1 MYRMAVTGC
10 IGPRSKDEGPLLVA
24 VILDPFNG
32 SAMQA
37 ALTCQQELKHPSG
50 SSTRETPCD
59 VRAMCFAGDS
69 TEEEALR
76 GLMTESVSTAW
87 FHNNLRIDGHKR
99 RVSNVATT
107 STIEATFATPSFQC
121 AALDREGRFVVPAL
135 ALQEFLDHPSTEA
148 EARSMV
154 QRLTT
159 RCLAADSPKLKLAPE
174 PQVAAE
180 IAANLP
186 ARAPVHNVTFPAPPT
201 LEALL
206 QMSVRADVPS
216 KDGKVRVIVLADG
229 RAFAVVNSPVSVAQG
244 AFFLGCGS
252 VGDATATEAAKKEA
266 EGFNVWQAV
275 LADDTTDVIFEH
287 QAVVSSNSSTNKAA
301 PMSTPTTVYGML
313 GMLTVQGKS
322 GVSIQRHT
330 VSQAE
335 PFIMDG
341 VERCL
346 LFGRGLGDRG
356 GWVCLS
362 LSFHIDMY
370 FQFRYKITSV
380 EPKATWVCKRKR
392 AAQSDSTELNKT
404 SIGQMSVRTSA

>member
-1 MYRMAVTGC
+1 
-10 IGPRSKDEGPLLVA
+10 
-24 VILDPFNG
+24 
-32 SAMQA
+32 
-37 ALTCQQELKHPSG
+37 
-50 SSTRETPCD
+50 
-59 VRAMCFAGDS
+59 
-69 TEEEALR
+69 
-76 GLMTESVSTAW
+76 
-87 FHNNLRIDGHKR
+87 
-99 RVSNVATT
+99 
-107 STIEATFATPSFQC
+107 
-121 AALDREGRFVVPAL
+121 
-135 ALQEFLDHPSTEA
+135 
-148 EARSMV
+148 MV

-159 RCLAADSPKLKLAPE
+159 RYLAADSPKRKLAPE

-180 IAANLP
+180 IASNLP
-186 ARAPVHNVTFPAPPT
+186 ERTPVHNVTFPAPPT

-216 KDGKVRVIVLADG
+216 KDGKVRVIVLEDG

-252 VGDATATEAAKKEA
+252 VGDATASESAEKEA
-266 EGFNVWQAV
+266 DGFNVWQAA
-275 LADDTTDVIFEH
+275 LADDTTNVIFEH
-287 QAVVSSNSSTNKAA
+287 QAVVSSNCSTNKGA

-322 GVSIQRHT
+322 GVSIQHHT

-370 FQFRYKITSV
+370 FQFR
-380 EPKATWVCKRKR
+380 
-392 AAQSDSTELNKT
+392 
-404 SIGQMSVRTSA
+404 